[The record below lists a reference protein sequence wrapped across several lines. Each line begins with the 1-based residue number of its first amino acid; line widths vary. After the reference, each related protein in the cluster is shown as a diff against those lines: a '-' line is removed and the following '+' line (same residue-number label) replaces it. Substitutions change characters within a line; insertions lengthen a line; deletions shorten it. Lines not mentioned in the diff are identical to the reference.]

1 MTVGDLIKHYRQ
13 IRGITLTK
21 MAADT
26 GIARTTLYR
35 YERNSIKK
43 IPPEKLVSVSVY
55 LNIPYDV
62 VINVLSDNNASEYR
76 LDRFKSIYVENLG
89 LEIKN
94 GVIYDPEQKMSGEYK
109 LDIDAA
115 IDKEEEKFDDLQLL
129 INKLSEEDR
138 ERAYNILRQVF
149 TK

>member
-94 GVIYDPEQKMSGEYK
+94 GVIYDPEQKMSGKYK

-115 IDKEEEKFDDLQLL
+115 IAKEEEKFDDLQLL

>member
-13 IRGITLTK
+13 IRGIALTK

-94 GVIYDPEQKMSGEYK
+94 GVIYDPKQKMSGEYK

-115 IDKEEEKFDDLQLL
+115 IAKEEEKFDDLQLL

>member
-13 IRGITLTK
+13 IRGIDLTNI
-21 MAADT
+21 AADT
-26 GIARTTLYR
+26 GIARTILYR

-55 LNIPYDV
+55 LSIPYDV

-94 GVIYDPEQKMSGEYK
+94 VVIYDHEKIMYGEYK
-109 LDIDAA
+109 LDIDAY
-115 IDKEEEKFDDLQLL
+115 IDTYDEQLQ
-129 INKLSEEDR
+129 
-138 ERAYNILRQVF
+138 
-149 TK
+149 

>member
-13 IRGITLTK
+13 IRGIALTK

-76 LDRFKSIYVENLG
+76 LDRFKSIRSEEHTSELQSRFDIVCRLL
-89 LEIKN
+89 LEI
-94 GVIYDPEQKMSGEYK
+94 
-109 LDIDAA
+109 
-115 IDKEEEKFDDLQLL
+115 
-129 INKLSEEDR
+129 
-138 ERAYNILRQVF
+138 
-149 TK
+149 